1 MRLLYDL
8 NPAIKKAS
16 LNLKALELCLWCL
29 RVIEDSKLRQ
39 DSTGAN
45 HYSTSRLLIKKG
57 I

>member
-1 MRLLYDL
+1 MRLVYDL
-8 NPAIKKAS
+8 NRAIKKA

-29 RVIEDSKLRQ
+29 RVTEDSKLRQ

-45 HYSTSRLLIKKG
+45 HYSTSRLLIKKE